1 LKPDYLEFDD
11 LLILA
16 NRLDLGSV
24 VDVGALDAATSRA
37 RSRVF
42 AQDAYPSLELKAA
55 ALLHSLCRVPGLASG
70 NERLAYAAA
79 SNFLRINGVRVTL
92 ARDEGL
98 ELSSGATDGRFDV
111 QQIAD
116 VLTN

>member
-1 LKPDYLEFDD
+1 MTEYLECDD

-16 NRLDLGSV
+16 NRLGLGSV
-24 VDVGALDAATSRA
+24 IDVGALDAATARA
-37 RSRVF
+37 RSQVF

-70 NERLAYAAA
+70 NKRLAYAAA
-79 SNFLRINGVRVTL
+79 SNFLRINGAKVVL
-92 ARDEGL
+92 DRDEGL
-98 ELSSGATDGRFDV
+98 ELASGAVDGRLDV
-111 QQIAD
+111 RQIAD